1 MAMRRAAVIAIV
13 ALLGC
18 SCVVSDPDVE
28 SVGEAVVPAP
38 LDDAVNEPTI
48 VPPTSITSPTTMTSV
63 ATTAPTQ
70 VVALLD
76 KLAERSA
83 QRTRVGLVAHL
94 ASRHPEGRTIDLIHS
109 DERLELVVI
118 FAPEHGLAGTA
129 DAGEILEDGTEPT
142 TGVPV
147 LSLYGERR
155 APRAADL
162 ADLDVVVYDLQDVGV
177 RAYTYIATMGLVME
191 AAGAAGVPVVVMDRS
206 NPQGAVVDGPI
217 LAAGLESFISPYPIP
232 AAYGLT
238 SGELARMVVN
248 ESWIKGT
255 VDLLVIGPTAGL
267 NDPWIPPSPNLPTL
281 ESTWLYPALVAFEAT
296 TLSVGRGTDEP
307 FTVIGGPDVDAARII
322 SDLENRQLLGL
333 DITATT
339 FVPRSIEGMSTS
351 PKHEGTMLSGIHL
364 STGEPLPE
372 PLRVAVELLD
382 AFMDAAP
389 DRRAVIDRPDVFDR
403 LIGSPR
409 IREALLANTAPSAIA
424 HSWEADVA
432 EFRQR
437 SDPYLN

>member
-28 SVGEAVVPAP
+28 TVGEAVVPAP
-38 LDDAVNEPTI
+38 LDDAVDTPSTLTPT
-48 VPPTSITSPTTMTSV
+48 TSPSTASTTVPRQM
-63 ATTAPTQ
+63 
-70 VVALLD
+70 VALLEE
-76 KLAERSA
+76 LAGRSA
-83 QRTRVGLVAHL
+83 KPTRVGLVAHL
-94 ASRHPEGRTIDLIHS
+94 ASQHPEGRTIDLIHR

-118 FAPEHGLAGTA
+118 FAPEHGLTGTA
-129 DAGEILEDGTEPT
+129 DAGELLEDGVELV
-142 TGVPV
+142 TGAPV

-162 ADLDVVVYDLQDVGV
+162 ANLDVLVYDLQDVGV

-191 AAGAAGVPVVVMDRS
+191 AAGAAGVPVVVLDRK
-206 NPQGAVVDGPI
+206 NPQGTVMDGPI

-232 AAYGLT
+232 AAYGLS
-238 SGELARMVVN
+238 SGELARMVVD
-248 ESWIKGT
+248 ESWIDGE
-255 VDLLVIGPTAGL
+255 VNLLVIGPTAEL

-281 ESTWLYPALVAFEAT
+281 ESAWLYPALVAFEAT

-307 FTVIGGPDVDAARII
+307 FTVIGGPGVQAGRVIN
-322 SDLENRQLLGL
+322 DLENRQLLGL
-333 DITATT
+333 DITTT
-339 FVPRSIEGMSTS
+339 SFVPRPIEGMAKN
-351 PKHEGTMLSGIHL
+351 PRYEGTELPGIHL

-389 DRRAVIDRPDVFDR
+389 DRRTVIDRPDVFDR

-409 IREALLANTAPSAIA
+409 IREALLANTAPS
-424 HSWEADVA
+424 DVA
-432 EFRQR
+432 QLWQVELSEFRQL
-437 SDPYLN
+437 SDSYRN

>member
-1 MAMRRAAVIAIV
+1 MRRAAAIAIV
-13 ALLGC
+13 ALLCC
-18 SCVVSDPDVE
+18 SCVVSDPDVD
-28 SVGEAVVPAP
+28 SVGEAIVPAP
-38 LDDAVNEPTI
+38 LDDAVNA
-48 VPPTSITSPTTMTSV
+48 PPTLAPNAITTSTAVTTAPTTV
-63 ATTAPTQ
+63 PTQ

-76 KLAERSA
+76 ELAERSA
-83 QRTRVGLVAHL
+83 QPPRVGLVAHL
-94 ASRHPEGRTIDLIHS
+94 ASQHPEGRTIDLIHR
-109 DERLELVVI
+109 DERLDLVVI

-129 DAGEILEDGTEPT
+129 DAGELLEDGIESA

-162 ADLDVVVYDLQDVGV
+162 ADLDVLVYDLQDVGV

-191 AAGAAGVPVVVMDRS
+191 AAGAAGVPVVVLDRS
-206 NPQGAVVDGPI
+206 NPQGTVVDGPI

-238 SGELARMVVN
+238 SGELARMIAN
-248 ESWIKGT
+248 ESWIKGAI
-255 VDLLVIGPTAGL
+255 DLTVIGPTAGL
-267 NDPWIPPSPNLPTL
+267 NDPWVPPSPNLPTL

-307 FTVIGGPDVDAARII
+307 FTVIGGPGVDVDRII
-322 SDLENRQLLGL
+322 SNLENRQLLGL
-333 DITATT
+333 DITATS
-339 FVPRSIEGMSTS
+339 FVPRAIDGMATS
-351 PKHEGTMLSGIHL
+351 PKHEGTMLSGIRL

-389 DRRAVIDRPDVFDR
+389 DRRVVIDRPDVFDR
-403 LIGSPR
+403 LIGSSE
-409 IREALLANTAPSAIA
+409 IREALLADTAPSAIA
-424 HSWEADVA
+424 KSWEADVA
-432 EFRQR
+432 AFRQL
-437 SDPYLN
+437 SDTYRN